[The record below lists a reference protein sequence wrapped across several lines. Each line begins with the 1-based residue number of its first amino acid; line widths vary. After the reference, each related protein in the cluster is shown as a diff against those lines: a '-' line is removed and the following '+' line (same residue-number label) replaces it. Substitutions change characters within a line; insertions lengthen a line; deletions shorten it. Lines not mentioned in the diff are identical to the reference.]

1 MKYITMQ
8 INDVSLDVVIDQ
20 SINIVDVYP
29 SDSSQSIKAILANTE
44 ILNTI
49 KEKIRNGEFYLTQVT
64 GKASA

>member
-1 MKYITMQ
+1 MQ